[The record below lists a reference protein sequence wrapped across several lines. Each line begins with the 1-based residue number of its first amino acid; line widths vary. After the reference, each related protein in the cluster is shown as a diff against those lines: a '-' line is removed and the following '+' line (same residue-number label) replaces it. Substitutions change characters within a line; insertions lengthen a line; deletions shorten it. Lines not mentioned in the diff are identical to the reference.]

1 MNRLQA
7 KKSYPYYLS
16 AKSKGYFIFGL
27 IKGKNTKTHDFVAFG
42 YFNFNFNFKT
52 DKNIY
57 IL

>member
-42 YFNFNFNFKT
+42 YFNFNFKT